1 MKLKRIILGTVIMCL
16 SMNFIGCSKPKQVKN
31 VSVDDIKGKYVCKD
45 DKISRYIQIKED
57 AIKVKRAHVGAYL
70 GHKQCSIS
78 GEGLGK
84 YETKGKTAAAYYHV
98 SFIAEKYKIYDSKGK
113 VIVDIKKAD
122 DLDIEVSASL
132 NEKMNTITLKTH
144 KYKK

>member
-1 MKLKRIILGTVIMCL
+1 MKLKRIILGTAIMCL
-16 SMNFIGCSKPKQVKN
+16 SLNFIGCSKPKQVKN
-31 VSVDDIKGKYVCKD
+31 VSADDIIGKYVCKD

-57 AIKVKRAHVGAYL
+57 AIKVKRAHVGTYL
-70 GHKQCSIS
+70 GYKQCSIS
-78 GEGLGK
+78 GEGSGK
-84 YETKGKTAAAYYHV
+84 YETKGKSSASYYHV
-98 SFIAEKYKIYDSKGK
+98 SLITEKYKIYDSKGN
-113 VIVDIKKAD
+113 VIVDIKKED